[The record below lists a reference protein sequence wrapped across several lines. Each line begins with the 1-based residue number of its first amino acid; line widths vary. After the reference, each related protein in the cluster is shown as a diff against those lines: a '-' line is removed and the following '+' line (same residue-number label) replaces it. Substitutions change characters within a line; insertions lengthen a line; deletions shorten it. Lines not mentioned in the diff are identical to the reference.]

1 MNFIQMAG
9 FPGSGKSTLAQALS
23 KEIGAIVID
32 RDIVKTAMLKSGVT
46 GNLLNEASY
55 KTVYALCDFYL
66 SIGQSVILD
75 TPCYYDEIL
84 NTGKD
89 IALKHGAEY
98 KLIECQLDCFVEINN
113 RLFSRNRLETQIHIT
128 TEEQFENSRNISKR
142 PNEDAFIILDT
153 SRSIS
158 DVLLDAI
165 AFLNNQ
171 NQNTSM
177 SNRALPI

>member
-9 FPGSGKSTLAQALS
+9 FPGSGKSTLAQAIS

-84 NTGKD
+84 NTGKE
-89 IALKHGAEY
+89 IAEKQGADY
-98 KLIECQLDCFVEINN
+98 KLIECQIDCFTEVSN
-113 RLFSRNRLETQIHIT
+113 RLLSRERLETQIHIT
-128 TEEQFENSRNISKR
+128 TEEQFENSKNKSKR
-142 PNEDAFIILDT
+142 PNEEAFIVLDT
-153 SRSIS
+153 SRNIN
-158 DVLLDAI
+158 DVLRDAI
-165 AFLNNQ
+165 DFINNQ
-171 NQNTSM
+171 NQNATT
-177 SNRALPI
+177 SNRALAI